1 MAVSG
6 RRNHDELRNDF
17 EDKHEGA
24 LVEIDLAETV
34 EALRAELR
42 SAVHAGDD
50 AAIQFPVAGVQMEFH
65 VGVKKTTD
73 GKAGL
78 KFWVIELGVGGGY
91 AHESV
96 QKVIV
101 NFGPPVDRDGTP
113 IKVARQ
119 TQQKP

>member
-1 MAVSG
+1 VG
-6 RRNHDELRNDF
+6 GF
-17 EDKHEGA
+17 
-24 LVEIDLAETV
+24 VEIDLAETV

-42 SAVHAGDD
+42 NAVQAGDD
-50 AAIQFPVAGVQMEFH
+50 AEIQFPVTGVQVEFH
-65 VGVKKTTD
+65 VGVKKTAD

-78 KFWVIELGVGGGY
+78 KFWVVELGAGGGY

-101 NFGPPVDRDGTP
+101 NFGPPVDRNGTP

-119 TQQKP
+119 VRQKP